1 MQSIVVHL
9 FTQNRVAADKY
20 SYLILN
26 EILFVQMLSIEFDII
41 DF

>member
-1 MQSIVVHL
+1 MQIIVVHL

-20 SYLILN
+20 SYLIL
-26 EILFVQMLSIEFDII
+26 FVQMFSIEFDII

>member
-20 SYLILN
+20 SYLI
-26 EILFVQMLSIEFDII
+26 VQMLSIEFDII